1 MINHGKTKEG
11 HFGIILILL
20 FTFLLLSSFP
30 VGAAEDVETPKK
42 IDLNWKPNPTVEE
55 AVESIEELYQ
65 ELLDEV
71 QISEEASCVVGS
83 ISEVIK
89 NLQDLSA
96 DIEVTQYKRERA
108 DKATGRLMVSAV
120 HKAARL
126 ELYSPSALRGQ
137 IILADQGNMEVRIYM
152 PVTNEI
158 AIQSMSD
165 MGEEAAAYIN
175 VTDVS
180 TLFDF
185 SQYAVEVL
193 ESFTIDEIHHY
204 LLQITG
210 YDNQVQYVRVASDT
224 WIPYEITVYEDGL
237 LVGELLFVNVKLDQS
252 LTEEEIRLLPKAKE
266 TRL

>member
-1 MINHGKTKEG
+1 MINHGKTKDE
-11 HFGIILILL
+11 HFAIILIL
-20 FTFLLLSSFP
+20 FFSFLLLSSFP
-30 VGAAEDVETPKK
+30 VGAAEEVETSKK

-55 AVESIEELYQ
+55 AVESIEKLYQ

-71 QISEEASCVVGS
+71 HISEEASQVVKN
-83 ISEVIK
+83 ISETISS
-89 NLQDLSA
+89 LQDLLA
-96 DIEVTQYKRERA
+96 DIEVTQYKRDRA

-126 ELYSPSALRGQ
+126 ELRSPSALRGQ

-175 VTDVS
+175 VTDVGN
-180 TLFDF
+180 LFDF
-185 SQYAVEVL
+185 SQYAVEML
-193 ESFTIDEIHHY
+193 ESFAVDEVHHY

-210 YDNQVQYVRVASDT
+210 YDNQVQYVRVGSDT

-237 LVGELLFVNVKLDQS
+237 WLVSFCS
-252 LTEEEIRLLPKAKE
+252 
-266 TRL
+266 